1 MKVNIERIH
10 SRLEEIYQCGRKEDG
25 TFTRMAY
32 SPEDVKGRETFM
44 NYFRKLG
51 IEPRV
56 DEAGNIHARLEGEDP
71 SLPAIL
77 TGSHLDTVPD
87 GGKYDGVVGCVSGL
101 EAVETLV
108 ENGKKLRHPLEVI
121 VFTDEEGF
129 RFGSGLLGSGAIC
142 GQDLDIRETDLDLYG
157 NERGEVIKSY
167 GITVAD
173 APKARIRPEDVHC
186 FIELHVEQGASLYK
200 SKTPIGVVSSIAGVS
215 RYEITI
221 TGEANHAGST
231 IMADRKDALVA
242 ASRFIAQVPEIVKA
256 NGNDY
261 TVATVGTIKVQP
273 NSVNVVPGSCTFNLE
288 IRDQDAAVIECIEKN
303 AKAYLEQVCKEMGE
317 EYTFTQISY
326 HEPAPMSEWV
336 KTAIETEVQKMG
348 VDYKVVPSGA
358 FHDSLIMTSVFPTGM
373 IFVPS
378 VDGISHSR
386 YEFTEDA
393 DIEQGAQL
401 LLQTI
406 LEVDNMDDHV
416 K

>member
-142 GQDLDIRETDLDLYG
+142 GQDLDIRETDLDL
-157 NERGEVIKSY
+157 
-167 GITVAD
+167 
-173 APKARIRPEDVHC
+173 PKARIRPEDVHC

-242 ASRFIAQVPEIVKA
+242 ASRFIAQVPEVVKA

-303 AKAYLEQVCKEMGE
+303 AKAYL
-317 EYTFTQISY
+317 
-326 HEPAPMSEWV
+326 
-336 KTAIETEVQKMG
+336 G
-348 VDYKVVPSGA
+348 VHIYPD
-358 FHDSLIMTSVFPTGM
+358 
-373 IFVPS
+373 
-378 VDGISHSR
+378 
-386 YEFTEDA
+386 
-393 DIEQGAQL
+393 L
-401 LLQTI
+401 LS
-406 LEVDNMDDHV
+406 
-416 K
+416 